1 MREFT
6 IYLSEDDTNRLYAIM
21 DLQGRHELS
30 GNQFATELLET
41 ALFNLFPAVP
51 DFDSAGEIRN
61 PEKYRGPRA
70 DV

>member
-6 IYLSEDDTNRLYAIM
+6 IYLSEDDASRLYAIKTI
-21 DLQGRHELS
+21 QGRYDLT
-30 GNQFATELLET
+30 GNQFAAELLENT
-41 ALFNLFPAVP
+41 LFRLFPAVP
-51 DFDSAGEIRN
+51 DYDSAGEIRN